1 MQTNHGDSALPYH
14 TAPISA
20 KKPDFSI
27 TTQSYTVA
35 IKKPTPYGAAMLQ
48 SYGVG
53 GSALITQLGG
63 TDSKNYRVTIASR
76 TAA

>member
-1 MQTNHGDSALPYH
+1 MQTNHGDSALLHH

-35 IKKPTPYGAAMLQ
+35 IKKPTSYGTVTLQ

-53 GSALITQLGG
+53 GSAPITQLAGAD
-63 TDSKNYRVTIASR
+63 TKNYRLTIA
-76 TAA
+76 